1 LKKKCLHAYKLR
13 RESESKLTKEERRKL
28 RIARKLR
35 RKKCKKS
42 KIFKKKS
49 RKKKKNN

>member
-1 LKKKCLHAYKLR
+1 LKKCLHAYKLR

-35 RKKCKKS
+35 RKNARRARYLR
-42 KIFKKKS
+42 KKS